1 MFTKENATCAGI
13 RWTLKTVESKFSL
26 CSCEGTNALLHKML
40 PDSKIAHSFSLSRTK
55 CNYIL
60 NFGLG
65 LFFKIILLIEIKTLL
80 YIQNFRE
87 DKWTF
92 LSGFGMEMI
101 KKLISSTSIL
111 YFLMGPLQPISKKLS
126 CQESKNLTKI
136 TYNLLRWTQFKF
148 KIFKTDGR
156 KERNW
161 GDFTTYGHWN
171 L

>member
-13 RWTLKTVESKFSL
+13 RWTLKTDESKFSL

-136 TYNLLRWTQFKF
+136 TFYNLLR
-148 KIFKTDGR
+148 
-156 KERNW
+156 
-161 GDFTTYGHWN
+161 
-171 L
+171 